1 MKTRRIF
8 LTGPIIAVLFII
20 SINGNAQEKKVVVE
34 PKKATGTSWTGV
46 APRGAAG
53 GVWSIS
59 EGKST
64 RLILKK
70 IYQMESVS
78 KESEFEVEK
87 DQRMFKVSISGHC
100 AQGEIHVTVLRP
112 SGKVYKTVV
121 LDSSADIEWSQ
132 SVRFTEEDNDYV
144 GKWIVQIVAKEA
156 DGIYEVILTAN

>member
-1 MKTRRIF
+1 MKTSGIAFIVIVSAMF
-8 LTGPIIAVLFII
+8 LLVTNSYSQVR
-20 SINGNAQEKKVVVE
+20 KVVVE
-34 PKKATGTSWTGV
+34 PTKPTGTVVGGLGARGQAVTAWT
-46 APRGAAG
+46 
-53 GVWSIS
+53 IT

-78 KESEFEVEK
+78 KESEFEIEK

-132 SVRFTEEDNDYV
+132 SVRFTEEDDDYL

-156 DGIYEVILTAN
+156 EGIYEVILSAN